1 MFDIIDKIYTP
12 TGEKLTDNEG
22 NEYPEM
28 VAVKGYHANTLPEFM
43 TDKLIPFIVEPAN
56 KRRIFAGRD
65 DTVCL
70 CFKNEAEFK
79 QFIENE
85 KEMEKSK

>member
-12 TGEKLTDNEG
+12 TGETLKDGEG

-28 VAVKGYHANTLPEFM
+28 VAVKGYHVNTLPEFM
-43 TDKLIPFIVEPAN
+43 NNRLISFMVEPTN
-56 KRRIFAGRD
+56 KRRIFGGRD

-70 CFKNEAEFK
+70 CFKDEAEFK
-79 QFIENE
+79 QFIEDENDLFNN
-85 KEMEKSK
+85 

>member
-12 TGEKLTDNEG
+12 TGEILTDGEG

-28 VAVKGYHANTLPEFM
+28 VAVEGYHVNTLPEFM
-43 TDKLIPFIVEPAN
+43 TDDLTPFIVEPTN
-56 KRRIFAGRD
+56 KRRVFSGRD

-70 CFKNEAEFK
+70 CFKDEAEFK
-79 QFIENE
+79 QFIEDE
-85 KEMEKSK
+85 KWFT